1 MNKKFST
8 LVVACMASAA
18 FSSAFAANITN
29 ASRTVTKIE
38 TEKAYQLSNADG
50 SKILVMVPQGEGYTL
65 KLKTATSVTDLN
77 STLWEIQYSY
87 PNGSASSPDFTFV
100 NKATG
105 IPLQVDPKKATLF
118 SEGTTYST
126 SNSSYVE
133 MSGSVSTWKWK
144 DFVETQGSPFGTS
157 GLVSHFAKDSIVAL
171 VTGATPA
178 ATTNNYANSEDVYL
192 VKAHANRSTWNG
204 IHLRVAPAYAGGVTL
219 SAKDLNTK
227 LGTDPEGKS
236 FKLSSTPELKVGTNG
251 NSTLGNIFTDNT
263 LRAWE
268 PAAATN
274 EANSEIYV
282 EQSNFNNGTANTF
295 TGMFLQVIDNDAKK
309 DDPFNDVYLMAD
321 TAYINGMYLNNQNC
335 IKFTKDSI
343 KSAEWQGNNYLNKVK
358 PGRNNH
364 AALFTFEYFAS
375 QDSIAIKVF
384 KYNTK
389 QTVAETKDGK
399 VTFWG
404 GTPVTDANT
413 VVLNKLTS
421 ISEITLGE
429 ANMST
434 SKPANIRFT
443 LGEGTTNRK
452 SINNGVYVIKN
463 TKGQY
468 LAVPIYNTKKATSW
482 NAAEWVTIEADAQD
496 VLRMPA
502 YQWVAVQRDTLS
514 SGLKEISRMAL
525 TNREFENVA
534 KDIQLRK
541 DAGATYLFTNEIAEG
556 KDSLIIEAVPA
567 SVIANKELGYLNLE
581 DAELAVMTYNFNYL
595 HSYADDKFIGMME
608 DSVLNVKDGKYAFFM
623 KESKEANYGFTSP
636 YVAGLKQLTRVIY
649 TPYVKTA
656 NGDRYITI
664 DAEKRYRM
672 TYDETEAQKFY
683 LKENNFYKPASK
695 EAAQLY
701 YAFINVTETADS
713 TKMGS
718 ADQDLNV
725 ILRDQVLNETRTS
738 AFAVVPNDAPLYRR
752 FNTELEGA
760 VEGQEDATKI
770 LKFKE
775 FYRGEYLMDENNK
788 KFQDEVVNYVGI
800 ERADK
805 ATGLSFYVD
814 TVVVKGTAGHE
825 QKPQYF
831 VYVDRVVVDPVPG
844 KECQEGDNHVDAN
857 GDPTDAAHC
866 VHATPSKAGF
876 TVAKYMV
883 SFADSLSAKD
893 ADKLY
898 KFGEY
903 TRVGFV
909 KGLHIGDSLYILT
922 NGFENMEASKLD
934 TAVIRANYKATSNEF
949 NIIDLKAEHT
959 DAHHNYTWSFRYT
972 NPEAAAAVDEDA
984 RRFLIESDKKDAD
997 NDIAPSKAAWL
1008 KSQNGCLVL
1017 SDAATS
1023 TFENAKTGGDN
1034 ALIFNIEVG
1043 SENDLATDNEEIAT
1057 SEVTVIAGAGQVT
1070 IANAAGKKVVV
1081 SNILGQTVANT
1092 VITSDNA
1099 VIAAP
1104 QGVVVVAVEGEEAVK
1119 AIVK

>member
-8 LVVACMASAA
+8 LLATFLVAGGMSSVSAQGIQQPTLDIA
-18 FSSAFAANITN
+18 
-29 ASRTVTKIE
+29 KIE
-38 TEKAYQLSNADG
+38 AEKAYQLTDTARSNALIMEKV
-50 SKILVMVPQGEGYTL
+50 S
-65 KLKTATSVTDLN
+65 
-77 STLWEIQYSY
+77 
-87 PNGSASSPDFTFV
+87 NGSYVAKFVALASVPNLASSLWTISYTNNAVGGPDFTLV

-105 IPLQVDPKKATLF
+105 CPLSVDLSAL
-118 SEGTTYST
+118 TTT
-126 SNSSYVE
+126 AANVN
-133 MSGSVSTWKWK
+133 MGGSVSSWKWL
-144 DFVETQGSPFGTS
+144 DAVQSS
-157 GLVSHFAKDSIVAL
+157 
-171 VTGATPA
+171 TGAFSTGKSLYSYFHSDSVAYLAVNA
-178 ATTNNYANSEDVYL
+178 AGDIQAA
-192 VKAHANRSTWNG
+192 KAHKEQLPSMG
-204 IHLRVAPAYAGGVTL
+204 LLQFVPASAAGYSLT
-219 SAKDLNTK
+219 AKELNTK
-227 LGTDPEGKS
+227 LGTDPDGKS
-236 FKLSSTPELKVGTNG
+236 FKLSATPELKVGADG
-251 NSTLGNIFTDNT
+251 NSTLGNVFTDNT

-268 PAAATN
+268 PANTTSETEWTIYTDNTSDKFYNSTTTGAAKG
-274 EANSEIYV
+274 V
-282 EQSNFNNGTANTF
+282 
-295 TGMFLQVIDNDAKK
+295 FLQVIDNDPEK
-309 DDPFNDVYLMAD
+309 DDAFNDLYVMAD
-321 TAYINGMYLNNQNC
+321 TAYIDGMLHNNKNC
-335 IKFTKDSI
+335 VKFTVDSI
-343 KSAEWQGNNYLNKVK
+343 KSALNSSSLPYLNKVK
-358 PGRNNH
+358 PGRDNQ
-364 AALFTFEYFAS
+364 AALFKFTYFPT
-375 QDSIAIKVF
+375 QDSIAIAVVR
-384 KYNTK
+384 YNMKNTTAST
-389 QTVAETKDGK
+389 QDGK
-399 VTFWG
+399 VTFWNDSI
-404 GTPVTDANT
+404 TNANE
-413 VVLNKLTS
+413 VVLNRLTS
-421 ISEITLGE
+421 ISEITLGA
-429 ANMST
+429 ANNA
-434 SKPANIRFT
+434 ANIKFI
-443 LGEGTTNRK
+443 LGEGTTNRVSK
-452 SINNGVYVIKN
+452 DNGVYVIKN
-463 TKGQY
+463 KAGQY
-468 LAVPIYNTKKATSW
+468 LAVPIYNTLGSGSW
-482 NAAEWVTIEADAQD
+482 TTGHKWVTVDATAQD
-496 VLRMPA
+496 VMRMPA
-502 YQWVAVQRDTLS
+502 YQWVAVKNDSMTVETKKVS
-514 SGLKEISRMAL
+514 SLTI
-525 TNREFENVA
+525 TNREFEDVA
-534 KDIQLRK
+534 TSIQLRQNP
-541 DAGATYLFTNEIAEG
+541 GAEYLFTQEIVVPG
-556 KDSLIIEAVPA
+556 DSLIIEAVPA
-567 SVIANKELGYLNLE
+567 SVIADKELGYLNLE

-623 KESKEANYGFTSP
+623 KESKEADYGFTSP

-672 TYDETEAQKFY
+672 TYDEAKAQKFY
-683 LKENNFYKPASK
+683 LKENNFYKPESK
-695 EAAQLY
+695 EVAQPY
-701 YAFINVTETADS
+701 YAFINVTAASDS

-718 ADQDLNV
+718 ADQDLSV

-788 KFQDEVVNYVGI
+788 KFQDEVVNYAGI

-831 VYVDRVVVDPVPG
+831 IYVDRVVVDPVPG

-883 SFADSLSAKD
+883 SFADSLSAKN
-893 ADKLY
+893 ADELY

-934 TAVIRANYKATSNEF
+934 TAAIRANYKATNNEF
-949 NIIDLKAEHT
+949 NIIDLKAKHT

-984 RRFLIESDKKDAD
+984 RRFLIESNRGDA
-997 NDIAPSKAAWL
+997 DIAPSKAAWL

-1023 TFENAKTGGDN
+1023 KFENAKTGGDN

-1057 SEVTVIAGAGQVT
+1057 SEVTVIAQQGAVRV
-1070 IANAAGKKVVV
+1070 ANAAGKKVVV
-1081 SNILGQTVANT
+1081 TNILGQTVANT
-1092 VITSDNA
+1092 VITSSDA
-1099 VIAAP
+1099 TIAAP

>member
-1 MNKKFST
+1 MN
-8 LVVACMASAA
+8 
-18 FSSAFAANITN
+18 
-29 ASRTVTKIE
+29 
-38 TEKAYQLSNADG
+38 
-50 SKILVMVPQGEGYTL
+50 SKL
-65 KLKTATSVTDLN
+65 A
-77 STLWEIQYSY
+77 
-87 PNGSASSPDFTFV
+87 
-100 NKATG
+100 
-105 IPLQVDPKKATLF
+105 
-118 SEGTTYST
+118 
-126 SNSSYVE
+126 
-133 MSGSVSTWKWK
+133 
-144 DFVETQGSPFGTS
+144 
-157 GLVSHFAKDSIVAL
+157 
-171 VTGATPA
+171 
-178 ATTNNYANSEDVYL
+178 
-192 VKAHANRSTWNG
+192 
-204 IHLRVAPAYAGGVTL
+204 
-219 SAKDLNTK
+219 
-227 LGTDPEGKS
+227 TDPEGKS
-236 FKLSSTPELKVGTNG
+236 FKLSAIPELKIGTN
-251 NSTLGNIFTDNT
+251 SSLGNIFTKNT
-263 LRAWE
+263 LRAWNLS
-268 PAAATN
+268 TNDQNN
-274 EANSEIYV
+274 EAQSIIYNNFTWANSATDYV
-282 EQSNFNNGTANTF
+282 L
-295 TGMFLQVIDNDAKK
+295 LQVIDNDENQ
-309 DDPFNDVYLMAD
+309 DDPFKDTYVMAD
-321 TAYINGMYLNNQNC
+321 TAYIDGLSVNNQDFV
-335 IKFTKDSI
+335 KFTDTVHVKTGVS
-343 KSAEWQGNNYLNKVK
+343 GNGTYIDNFY
-358 PGRNNH
+358 PGRNPKS
-364 AALFTFEYFAS
+364 AMFKFTYFPTE
-375 QDSIAIKVF
+375 DSIAIDVLE
-384 KYNTK
+384 YNKKASTASS
-389 QTVAETKDGK
+389 VNGK
-399 VTFWG
+399 STIWA
-404 GTPVTDANT
+404 TAVTDANT
-413 VVLNKLTS
+413 VIVNKLTTAN
-421 ISEITLGE
+421 ELTLGN
-429 ANMST
+429 A
-434 SKPANIRFT
+434 PANIKFI
-443 LGEGTTNRK
+443 LGEGTTNRTSK
-452 SINNGVYVIKN
+452 DNGVYVIKN
-463 TKGQY
+463 KKGQY
-468 LAVPIYNTKKATSW
+468 LAVPIYNTKLSGW
-482 NAAEWVTIEADAQD
+482 SAAEWVTVDADAQD
-496 VLRMPA
+496 VMRMPA
-502 YQWVAVQRDTLS
+502 YQWVAVKNDSMTVDTKKIS
-514 SGLKEISRMAL
+514 SMTI
-525 TNREFENVA
+525 TNREFA
-534 KDIQLRK
+534 GTAQSIQLRQNP
-541 DAGATYLFTNEIAEG
+541 GAEYLFTQEIVVPG
-556 KDSLIIEAVPA
+556 DSLIIEAVPA

-672 TYDETEAQKFY
+672 TYDEAEAQKFY

-695 EAAQLY
+695 EAAQPY

-934 TAVIRANYKATSNEF
+934 TAAIRANYKATSNEF

>member
-8 LVVACMASAA
+8 LLATLLVAGGMSSASAA
-18 FSSAFAANITN
+18 VTSPSTSTPI
-29 ASRTVTKIE
+29 TKIE
-38 TEKAYQLSNADG
+38 TTKAYQLYGGLDQL
-50 SKILVMVPQGEGYTL
+50 LVMTKNANGQYNVEFLPANQ
-65 KLKTATSVTDLN
+65 VNDL
-77 STLWEIQYSY
+77 
-87 PNGSASSPDFTFV
+87 ASSLWTISYVTNPVGGPDFTLV

-105 IPLQVDPKKATLF
+105 CPLSVNLKDLTVTPDDIKVGGNISSWKWYPAVTKSTGFTYNDNMALKSYF
-118 SEGTTYST
+118 TTDSVAYLTYSGNT
-126 SNSSYVE
+126 V
-133 MSGSVSTWKWK
+133 K
-144 DFVETQGSPFGTS
+144 
-157 GLVSHFAKDSIVAL
+157 
-171 VTGATPA
+171 A
-178 ATTNNYANSEDVYL
+178 A
-192 VKAHANRSTWNG
+192 KAHANDLASIGGQLT
-204 IHLRVAPAYAGGVTL
+204 LAPYSAAAYVL
-219 SAKDLNTK
+219 SAKELNTK
-227 LGTDPEGKS
+227 IGTDPEGQS
-236 FKLSSTPELKVGTNG
+236 FKLSATPELKIGTN
-251 NSTLGNIFTDNT
+251 SSLGNIFTKNT
-263 LRAWE
+263 LRAWNQ
-268 PAAATN
+268 AAVTTETN
-274 EANSEIYV
+274 FDLHSGFSNWNSTSGYV
-282 EQSNFNNGTANTF
+282 W
-295 TGMFLQVIDNDAKK
+295 LQVIDGKG
-309 DDPFNDVYLMAD
+309 DDKPCEDTYIMAD
-321 TAYINGMYLNNQNC
+321 TAYIDGLHVNNQDFVQFTDTTRA
-335 IKFTKDSI
+335 IKDI
-343 KSAEWQGNNYLNKVK
+343 ANGEDYLKSFQ
-358 PGRNNH
+358 PGRNGNSSLFKFTYYPTEDSLAIDVLEYNKK
-364 AALFTFEYFAS
+364 AATATSYLGKTTVWTDVKTLENSVILNQLTTANELTLAAVPTGVS
-375 QDSIAIKVF
+375 RNIK
-384 KYNTK
+384 
-389 QTVAETKDGK
+389 
-399 VTFWG
+399 
-404 GTPVTDANT
+404 
-413 VVLNKLTS
+413 
-421 ISEITLGE
+421 
-429 ANMST
+429 
-434 SKPANIRFT
+434 FT
-443 LGEGTTNRK
+443 LGEGTTNRTSK
-452 SINNGVYVIKN
+452 DNGVYVIKN
-463 TKGQY
+463 KKGQY
-468 LAVPIYNTKKATSW
+468 LAVPIYNTKLSGW
-482 NAAEWVTIEADAQD
+482 SAAEWVTVDADAQD
-496 VLRMPA
+496 VMRMPA
-502 YQWVAVQRDTLS
+502 YQWVAVKNDSMTVDTKKIS
-514 SGLKEISRMAL
+514 SMTI
-525 TNREFENVA
+525 TNREFA
-534 KDIQLRK
+534 GTAQSIQLRQNP
-541 DAGATYLFTNEIAEG
+541 GAEYLFTQEIVVPG
-556 KDSLIIEAVPA
+556 DSLIVEAVPA

-695 EAAQLY
+695 EAAQPY

-934 TAVIRANYKATSNEF
+934 TAAIRANYKATSNEF

>member
-1 MNKKFST
+1 MN
-8 LVVACMASAA
+8 
-18 FSSAFAANITN
+18 
-29 ASRTVTKIE
+29 
-38 TEKAYQLSNADG
+38 
-50 SKILVMVPQGEGYTL
+50 SKL
-65 KLKTATSVTDLN
+65 A
-77 STLWEIQYSY
+77 
-87 PNGSASSPDFTFV
+87 
-100 NKATG
+100 
-105 IPLQVDPKKATLF
+105 
-118 SEGTTYST
+118 
-126 SNSSYVE
+126 
-133 MSGSVSTWKWK
+133 
-144 DFVETQGSPFGTS
+144 
-157 GLVSHFAKDSIVAL
+157 
-171 VTGATPA
+171 
-178 ATTNNYANSEDVYL
+178 
-192 VKAHANRSTWNG
+192 
-204 IHLRVAPAYAGGVTL
+204 
-219 SAKDLNTK
+219 
-227 LGTDPEGKS
+227 TDPEGKS
-236 FKLSSTPELKVGTNG
+236 FKLSAIPELKIGTN
-251 NSTLGNIFTDNT
+251 SSLGNIFTKNT
-263 LRAWE
+263 LRAWNLS
-268 PAAATN
+268 TNDQNN
-274 EANSEIYV
+274 EAQSIIYNNFTWANSATDYV
-282 EQSNFNNGTANTF
+282 L
-295 TGMFLQVIDNDAKK
+295 LQVIDNDENQ
-309 DDPFNDVYLMAD
+309 DDPFKDTYVMAD
-321 TAYINGMYLNNQNC
+321 TAYIDGLSVNNQDFV
-335 IKFTKDSI
+335 KFTDTVHVKTGVS
-343 KSAEWQGNNYLNKVK
+343 GNGTYIDNFY
-358 PGRNNH
+358 PGRNPKS
-364 AALFTFEYFAS
+364 AMFKFTYFPTE
-375 QDSIAIKVF
+375 DSIAIDVLE
-384 KYNTK
+384 YNKKASTASS
-389 QTVAETKDGK
+389 VNGK
-399 VTFWG
+399 STIWA
-404 GTPVTDANT
+404 TAVTDANT
-413 VVLNKLTS
+413 VIVNKLTTAN
-421 ISEITLGE
+421 ELTLGN
-429 ANMST
+429 A
-434 SKPANIRFT
+434 PANIKFI
-443 LGEGTTNRK
+443 LGEGTTNRTSK
-452 SINNGVYVIKN
+452 DNGVYVIKN
-463 TKGQY
+463 KKGQY
-468 LAVPIYNTKKATSW
+468 LAVPIYNTKLSGW
-482 NAAEWVTIEADAQD
+482 SAAEWVTVDADAQD
-496 VLRMPA
+496 VMRMPA
-502 YQWVAVQRDTLS
+502 YQWVAVKNDSMTVDTKKIS
-514 SGLKEISRMAL
+514 SMTI
-525 TNREFENVA
+525 TNREFA
-534 KDIQLRK
+534 GTAQSIQLRQNP
-541 DAGATYLFTNEIAEG
+541 GAEYLFTQEIVVPG
-556 KDSLIIEAVPA
+556 DSLIVEAVPA

-695 EAAQLY
+695 EAAQPY

-934 TAVIRANYKATSNEF
+934 TAAIRANYKATSNEF

-1070 IANAAGKKVVV
+1070 ITNAAGKKVVV

>member
-8 LVVACMASAA
+8 LLATLLVAGGMSSASAA
-18 FSSAFAANITN
+18 MNG
-29 ASRTVTKIE
+29 TVLQPGMEKITKIE
-38 TEKAYQLSNADG
+38 TDKVYQLYGGSGQLLVMEKAADG
-50 SKILVMVPQGEGYTL
+50 TYKASFKTWNTIDSK
-65 KLKTATSVTDLN
+65 DLS
-77 STLWEIQYSY
+77 STLWTIVYKD
-87 PNGSASSPDFTFV
+87 NMVGGPDFTFV

-105 IPLQVDPKKATLF
+105 CPLSVDLKALTTTAANVNMGGNVSSWKWFPATTEENGFDEAYGNKYTPISYFKTDSVVYLSVDPVTQQLKAQKEHV
-118 SEGTTYST
+118 SK
-126 SNSSYVE
+126 
-133 MSGSVSTWKWK
+133 VSTY
-144 DFVETQGSPFGTS
+144 
-157 GLVSHFAKDSIVAL
+157 LHFAPYRVP
-171 VTGATPA
+171 G
-178 ATTNNYANSEDVYL
+178 
-192 VKAHANRSTWNG
+192 HA
-204 IHLRVAPAYAGGVTL
+204 L
-219 SAKDLNTK
+219 SAKELNSK
-227 LGTDPEGKS
+227 LATDPEGKS
-236 FKLSSTPELKVGTNG
+236 FKLSAIPELKIGTN
-251 NSTLGNIFTDNT
+251 SSLGNIFTKNT
-263 LRAWE
+263 LRAWNLS
-268 PAAATN
+268 TNDQNN
-274 EANSEIYV
+274 EAQSIIYNNFTWANSATDYV
-282 EQSNFNNGTANTF
+282 L
-295 TGMFLQVIDNDAKK
+295 LQVIDNDENQ
-309 DDPFNDVYLMAD
+309 DDPFKDTYVMAD
-321 TAYINGMYLNNQNC
+321 TAYIDGLSVNNQDFV
-335 IKFTKDSI
+335 KFTDTVHVKTGVS
-343 KSAEWQGNNYLNKVK
+343 GNGTYIDNFY
-358 PGRNNH
+358 PGRNPKS
-364 AALFTFEYFAS
+364 AMFKFTYFPTE
-375 QDSIAIKVF
+375 DSIAIDVLE
-384 KYNTK
+384 YNKKASTASS
-389 QTVAETKDGK
+389 VNGK
-399 VTFWG
+399 STIWA
-404 GTPVTDANT
+404 TAVTDANT
-413 VVLNKLTS
+413 VIVNKLTTAN
-421 ISEITLGE
+421 ELTLGN
-429 ANMST
+429 A
-434 SKPANIRFT
+434 PANIKFI
-443 LGEGTTNRK
+443 LGEGTTNRTSK
-452 SINNGVYVIKN
+452 DNGVYVIKN
-463 TKGQY
+463 KKGQY
-468 LAVPIYNTKKATSW
+468 LAVPIYNTKLSGW
-482 NAAEWVTIEADAQD
+482 SAAEWVTVDADAQD
-496 VLRMPA
+496 VMRMPA
-502 YQWVAVQRDTLS
+502 YQWVAVKNDSMTVDTKKIS
-514 SGLKEISRMAL
+514 SMTI
-525 TNREFENVA
+525 TNREFA
-534 KDIQLRK
+534 GTAQSIQLRQNP
-541 DAGATYLFTNEIAEG
+541 GAEYLFTQEIVVPG
-556 KDSLIIEAVPA
+556 DSLIIEAVPA

-672 TYDETEAQKFY
+672 TYDEAEAQKFY

-695 EAAQLY
+695 EAAQPY

-934 TAVIRANYKATSNEF
+934 TAAIRANYKATSNEF

>member
-268 PAAATN
+268 PAAATD
-274 EANSEIYV
+274 EANSKIYV

-384 KYNTK
+384 EYNTK
-389 QTVAETKDGK
+389 QTTAVTKDGK

-404 GTPVTDANT
+404 GTPVTNANT

-421 ISEITLGE
+421 ISEITLGD
-429 ANMST
+429 ADMST
-434 SKPANIRFT
+434 PKPANI
-443 LGEGTTNRK
+443 
-452 SINNGVYVIKN
+452 
-463 TKGQY
+463 
-468 LAVPIYNTKKATSW
+468 
-482 NAAEWVTIEADAQD
+482 
-496 VLRMPA
+496 
-502 YQWVAVQRDTLS
+502 
-514 SGLKEISRMAL
+514 
-525 TNREFENVA
+525 
-534 KDIQLRK
+534 
-541 DAGATYLFTNEIAEG
+541 
-556 KDSLIIEAVPA
+556 SLHY
-567 SVIANKELGYLNLE
+567 S
-581 DAELAVMTYNFNYL
+581 
-595 HSYADDKFIGMME
+595 
-608 DSVLNVKDGKYAFFM
+608 
-623 KESKEANYGFTSP
+623 
-636 YVAGLKQLTRVIY
+636 
-649 TPYVKTA
+649 
-656 NGDRYITI
+656 
-664 DAEKRYRM
+664 
-672 TYDETEAQKFY
+672 
-683 LKENNFYKPASK
+683 
-695 EAAQLY
+695 
-701 YAFINVTETADS
+701 
-713 TKMGS
+713 
-718 ADQDLNV
+718 
-725 ILRDQVLNETRTS
+725 
-738 AFAVVPNDAPLYRR
+738 
-752 FNTELEGA
+752 
-760 VEGQEDATKI
+760 
-770 LKFKE
+770 
-775 FYRGEYLMDENNK
+775 
-788 KFQDEVVNYVGI
+788 
-800 ERADK
+800 
-805 ATGLSFYVD
+805 
-814 TVVVKGTAGHE
+814 
-825 QKPQYF
+825 
-831 VYVDRVVVDPVPG
+831 
-844 KECQEGDNHVDAN
+844 
-857 GDPTDAAHC
+857 
-866 VHATPSKAGF
+866 
-876 TVAKYMV
+876 
-883 SFADSLSAKD
+883 
-893 ADKLY
+893 
-898 KFGEY
+898 
-903 TRVGFV
+903 
-909 KGLHIGDSLYILT
+909 
-922 NGFENMEASKLD
+922 
-934 TAVIRANYKATSNEF
+934 
-949 NIIDLKAEHT
+949 
-959 DAHHNYTWSFRYT
+959 
-972 NPEAAAAVDEDA
+972 
-984 RRFLIESDKKDAD
+984 
-997 NDIAPSKAAWL
+997 
-1008 KSQNGCLVL
+1008 
-1017 SDAATS
+1017 
-1023 TFENAKTGGDN
+1023 
-1034 ALIFNIEVG
+1034 
-1043 SENDLATDNEEIAT
+1043 
-1057 SEVTVIAGAGQVT
+1057 
-1070 IANAAGKKVVV
+1070 
-1081 SNILGQTVANT
+1081 
-1092 VITSDNA
+1092 
-1099 VIAAP
+1099 
-1104 QGVVVVAVEGEEAVK
+1104 
-1119 AIVK
+1119 

>member
-1 MNKKFST
+1 M
-8 LVVACMASAA
+8 
-18 FSSAFAANITN
+18 
-29 ASRTVTKIE
+29 
-38 TEKAYQLSNADG
+38 
-50 SKILVMVPQGEGYTL
+50 
-65 KLKTATSVTDLN
+65 
-77 STLWEIQYSY
+77 
-87 PNGSASSPDFTFV
+87 
-100 NKATG
+100 
-105 IPLQVDPKKATLF
+105 
-118 SEGTTYST
+118 
-126 SNSSYVE
+126 
-133 MSGSVSTWKWK
+133 
-144 DFVETQGSPFGTS
+144 
-157 GLVSHFAKDSIVAL
+157 
-171 VTGATPA
+171 
-178 ATTNNYANSEDVYL
+178 
-192 VKAHANRSTWNG
+192 
-204 IHLRVAPAYAGGVTL
+204 
-219 SAKDLNTK
+219 NTK

-268 PAAATN
+268 PAAATD
-274 EANSEIYV
+274 EANSKIYV

-384 KYNTK
+384 EYNTK
-389 QTVAETKDGK
+389 QTTAVTKDGK

-404 GTPVTDANT
+404 GTPVTNANT

-421 ISEITLGE
+421 ISEITLGD

-434 SKPANIRFT
+434 PKPANIRFT

-482 NAAEWVTIEADAQD
+482 NAAEWVTIETDAQD
-496 VLRMPA
+496 ALRMPA

-541 DAGATYLFTNEIAEG
+541 DAGATYFFANEIAGG
-556 KDSLIIEAVPA
+556 KDSLIIEAVAPTI
-567 SVIANKELGYLNLE
+567 IADKELGYLNLD
-581 DAELAVMTYNFNYL
+581 DAELDVMTYNFNYL
-595 HSYADDKFIGMME
+595 HAYADDKFIGMME
-608 DSVLNVKDGKYAFFM
+608 DSVLNVKDGKYAFYM
-623 KESKEANYGFTSP
+623 DEESTEANYGFTTP

-649 TPYVKTA
+649 TPYVKTV
-656 NGDRYITI
+656 NGNRYIAI
-664 DAEKRYRM
+664 DSENRYRM
-672 TYDETEAQKFY
+672 TYNKAEAQKFY

-695 EAAQLY
+695 EAAQPY

-718 ADQDLNV
+718 ADQDLSV
-725 ILRDQVLNETRTS
+725 ILRDQVLEETRTS

-788 KFQDEVVNYVGI
+788 KFQDEVVNYAGI

-831 VYVDRVVVDPVPG
+831 IYVDRVVVDPVPG

-883 SFADSLSAKD
+883 SFADSLSAKN
-893 ADKLY
+893 ADELY

-934 TAVIRANYKATSNEF
+934 TAAIRANYKATNNEF
-949 NIIDLKAEHT
+949 NIIDLKAKHT

-984 RRFLIESDKKDAD
+984 RRFLIESNRGDA
-997 NDIAPSKAAWL
+997 DIAPSKAAWL

-1023 TFENAKTGGDN
+1023 KFENAKTGGDN

-1057 SEVTVIAGAGQVT
+1057 SEVTVIAQQGAVRV
-1070 IANAAGKKVVV
+1070 ANAAGKKVVV
-1081 SNILGQTVANT
+1081 TNILGQTVANT
-1092 VITSDNA
+1092 VITSSDA
-1099 VIAAP
+1099 TIAAP

>member
-8 LVVACMASAA
+8 LLATFLVAGGMSSVSAA
-18 FSSAFAANITN
+18 ITAPN
-29 ASRTVTKIE
+29 QDVKKIE
-38 TEKAYQLSNADG
+38 AEKAYQLTDGASSKALIMKKVSDG
-50 SKILVMVPQGEGYTL
+50 SYVAEFVDLSDVP
-65 KLKTATSVTDLN
+65 DL
-77 STLWEIQYSY
+77 
-87 PNGSASSPDFTFV
+87 ASSLWTISYVNNAVGGPDFTLV

-105 IPLQVDPKKATLF
+105 CPLSVDLSAL
-118 SEGTTYST
+118 TTT
-126 SNSSYVE
+126 AANVKMGGNISS
-133 MSGSVSTWKWK
+133 WKWL
-144 DFVETQGSPFGTS
+144 DAVQASGTS
-157 GLVSHFAKDSIVAL
+157 FTAVKSLYSYFHSDSVAYL
-171 VTGATPA
+171 GISGTAVQA
-178 ATTNNYANSEDVYL
+178 A
-192 VKAHANRSTWNG
+192 KAHKESFSG
-204 IHLRVAPAYAGGVTL
+204 VVASNLLQIVPASAAGFPL

-227 LGTDPEGKS
+227 LGSDPDGKS
-236 FKLSSTPELKVGTNG
+236 FKLSATPELTEA
-251 NSTLGNIFTDNT
+251 NSTLGNIFTKNT
-263 LRAWE
+263 YRAWDVVSGV
-268 PAAATN
+268 ATNYETFQMNQTVVASAPGYVMMEVWN
-274 EANSEIYV
+274 EAN
-282 EQSNFNNGTANTF
+282 
-295 TGMFLQVIDNDAKK
+295 K
-309 DDPFNDVYLMAD
+309 DDAFKSKWLIAD
-321 TAYINGMYLNNQNC
+321 TAYIPGLSVNNQNFVKFADTAMVKSESNPANTY
-335 IKFTKDSI
+335 ITGLQKGREFGSALFKFT
-343 KSAEWQGNNYLNKVK
+343 
-358 PGRNNH
+358 
-364 AALFTFEYFAS
+364 YFPT
-375 QDSIAIKVF
+375 QDSIAIEIKDY
-384 KYNTK
+384 KTK
-389 QTVAETKDGK
+389 ASGADAAGSYWTVSGTGK
-399 VTFWG
+399 QVI
-404 GTPVTDANT
+404 
-413 VVLNKLTS
+413 LNQLTS
-421 ISEITLGE
+421 ANELTLG
-429 ANMST
+429 AA
-434 SKPANIRFT
+434 PANIKFT
-443 LGEGTTNRK
+443 LGEGTTNRVSK
-452 SINNGVYVIKN
+452 DNGVYVIKN
-463 TKGQY
+463 KAGQY
-468 LAVPIYNTKKATSW
+468 LAVPIYNTLGSGSW
-482 NAAEWVTIEADAQD
+482 TTGHKWVTVDAAAQD
-496 VLRMPA
+496 VMRMPA
-502 YQWVAVQRDTLS
+502 YQWVAVKNDSMTVETKKVS
-514 SGLKEISRMAL
+514 SLTI
-525 TNREFENVA
+525 TNREFEDVA
-534 KDIQLRK
+534 TSIQLRQNP
-541 DAGATYLFTNEIAEG
+541 GAEYLFTQEIVVPG
-556 KDSLIIEAVPA
+556 DSLIIEAVPA
-567 SVIANKELGYLNLE
+567 SVIADKELGYLNLE

-623 KESKEANYGFTSP
+623 KESKEADYGFTSP

-672 TYDETEAQKFY
+672 TYDEAKAQKFY
-683 LKENNFYKPASK
+683 LKENNFYKPESK
-695 EAAQLY
+695 EAAQPY
-701 YAFINVTETADS
+701 YAFINVTAASDS

-718 ADQDLNV
+718 ADQDLSV

-788 KFQDEVVNYVGI
+788 KFQDEVVNYAGI

-831 VYVDRVVVDPVPG
+831 IYVDRVVVDPVPG

-893 ADKLY
+893 ADELY

-934 TAVIRANYKATSNEF
+934 TAAIRANYKATNNEF

-984 RRFLIESDKKDAD
+984 RRFLIESNKGDA
-997 NDIAPSKAAWL
+997 DIAPSKAAWL

-1023 TFENAKTGGDN
+1023 KFENAKTGGDN

-1057 SEVTVIAGAGQVT
+1057 SEVTVIAQQGAVRV
-1070 IANAAGKKVVV
+1070 ANAAGKKVVV
-1081 SNILGQTVANT
+1081 TNILGQTVANT
-1092 VITSDNA
+1092 VITSSDA
-1099 VIAAP
+1099 TIAAP

>member
-8 LVVACMASAA
+8 LLATFLVAGGMSSVSAQGIQQPTLDIA
-18 FSSAFAANITN
+18 
-29 ASRTVTKIE
+29 KIE
-38 TEKAYQLSNADG
+38 AEKAYQLTDAARSNALIMEKV
-50 SKILVMVPQGEGYTL
+50 S
-65 KLKTATSVTDLN
+65 
-77 STLWEIQYSY
+77 
-87 PNGSASSPDFTFV
+87 NGSYVAKFVALASVPNLASSLWTISYTNNAVGGPDFTLV

-105 IPLQVDPKKATLF
+105 CPLSVDLSAL
-118 SEGTTYST
+118 TTT
-126 SNSSYVE
+126 AANVN
-133 MSGSVSTWKWK
+133 MGGSVSSWKWL
-144 DFVETQGSPFGTS
+144 DAVTS
-157 GLVSHFAKDSIVAL
+157 SSTFDSVKSL
-171 VTGATPA
+171 YSYFHSDSV
-178 ATTNNYANSEDVYL
+178 VYL
-192 VKAHANRSTWNG
+192 GVNGTAIQAAKVHKDAFPSTG
-204 IHLRVAPAYAGGVTL
+204 LLEIVPASAAGFPL

-236 FKLSSTPELKVGTNG
+236 FKLSSTPELKVGTEG

-263 LRAWE
+263 LRAWDGNYNV
-268 PAAATN
+268 PTN
-274 EANSEIYV
+274 EAESKIYV
-282 EQSNFNNGTANTF
+282 QDGNFNNGNAGQYD
-295 TGMFLQVIDNDAKK
+295 GMFLQIIDNDAKG
-309 DDPFNDVYLMAD
+309 DDPYNDVYVMAD
-321 TAYINGMYLNNQNC
+321 TAYIDGMYLNNQNC
-335 IKFTKDSI
+335 VKFVKDSI
-343 KSAEWQGNNYLNKVK
+343 KSGIVPNVGSYLDNVK
-358 PGRNNH
+358 PGRDSQS
-364 AALFTFEYFAS
+364 ALFKFTYFPT
-375 QDSIAIKVF
+375 QDSIAIAVVR
-384 KYNTK
+384 YNTK
-389 QTVAETKDGK
+389 NTTALTKNGK
-399 VTFWG
+399 VTFWN
-404 GTPVTDANT
+404 TPVTNENT

-421 ISEITLGE
+421 INEITLGE
-429 ANMST
+429 ANMAT
-434 SKPANIRFT
+434 SKPANIKFT
-443 LGEGTTNRK
+443 LGEGTTNRVSK
-452 SINNGVYVIKN
+452 DNGVYVIKN
-463 TKGQY
+463 KNNQY
-468 LAVPIYNTKKATSW
+468 LAVPIYNTKLSGWT
-482 NAAEWVTIEADAQD
+482 AAEWVTVDANAQD
-496 VLRMPA
+496 VMRMPA
-502 YQWVAVQRDTLS
+502 YQWVAVKNDSMTVDTKKAS
-514 SGLKEISRMAL
+514 SLTI
-525 TNREFENVA
+525 TNREFAGTA
-534 KDIQLRK
+534 KSIQLRQNL
-541 DAGATYLFTNEIAEG
+541 GAEYVFSNELSTPG
-556 KDSLIIEAVPA
+556 DSLIIEEVAA
-567 SVIANKELGYLNLE
+567 SIIANKELGYLNLN
-581 DAELAVMTYNFNYL
+581 DAELDVMTYNFNYL
-595 HSYADDKFIGMME
+595 HAYADDKFIGMME
-608 DSVLNVKDGKYAFFM
+608 DSVLNVKDGKFAFYM
-623 KESKEANYGFTSP
+623 DEESAEANYGFTTP

-649 TPYVKTA
+649 TPYVKTV
-656 NGDRYITI
+656 NGKRYITI
-664 DAEKRYRM
+664 DDENRYRL
-672 TYDETEAQKFY
+672 TYDAAKAQKFY

-695 EAAQLY
+695 EAAQPY

-718 ADQDLNV
+718 ADQDLSV
-725 ILRDQVLNETRTS
+725 ILRDQVLEETRTS

-788 KFQDEVVNYVGI
+788 KFQDEVVNYAGI

-893 ADKLY
+893 ADELY

-934 TAVIRANYKATSNEF
+934 TAAIRANYKATNNEF

-984 RRFLIESDKKDAD
+984 RRFLIESNKGDA
-997 NDIAPSKAAWL
+997 DIAPSKAAWL

-1023 TFENAKTGGDN
+1023 KFENAKTGGDN

-1043 SENDLATDNEEIAT
+1043 SENDLATDNEEIST
-1057 SEVTVIAGAGQVT
+1057 SEVTVIAQQGAVRV
-1070 IANAAGKKVVV
+1070 ANAAGKKVVV
-1081 SNILGQTVANT
+1081 TNILGQTVANT
-1092 VITSDNA
+1092 VITSSDA
-1099 VIAAP
+1099 TIAAP

>member
-1 MNKKFST
+1 MN
-8 LVVACMASAA
+8 
-18 FSSAFAANITN
+18 
-29 ASRTVTKIE
+29 
-38 TEKAYQLSNADG
+38 
-50 SKILVMVPQGEGYTL
+50 SKL
-65 KLKTATSVTDLN
+65 A
-77 STLWEIQYSY
+77 
-87 PNGSASSPDFTFV
+87 
-100 NKATG
+100 
-105 IPLQVDPKKATLF
+105 
-118 SEGTTYST
+118 
-126 SNSSYVE
+126 
-133 MSGSVSTWKWK
+133 
-144 DFVETQGSPFGTS
+144 
-157 GLVSHFAKDSIVAL
+157 
-171 VTGATPA
+171 
-178 ATTNNYANSEDVYL
+178 
-192 VKAHANRSTWNG
+192 
-204 IHLRVAPAYAGGVTL
+204 
-219 SAKDLNTK
+219 
-227 LGTDPEGKS
+227 TDPEGKS
-236 FKLSSTPELKVGTNG
+236 FKLSAIPELKIGTN
-251 NSTLGNIFTDNT
+251 SSLGNIFTKNT
-263 LRAWE
+263 LRAWNLS
-268 PAAATN
+268 TNDQNN
-274 EANSEIYV
+274 EAQSIIYNNFTWANSATDYV
-282 EQSNFNNGTANTF
+282 L
-295 TGMFLQVIDNDAKK
+295 LQVIDNDENQ
-309 DDPFNDVYLMAD
+309 DDPFKDTYVMAD
-321 TAYINGMYLNNQNC
+321 TAYIDGLSVNNQDFV
-335 IKFTKDSI
+335 KFTDTVHVKTGVS
-343 KSAEWQGNNYLNKVK
+343 GNGTYIDNFY
-358 PGRNNH
+358 PGRNPKS
-364 AALFTFEYFAS
+364 AMFKFTYFPTE
-375 QDSIAIKVF
+375 DSIAIDVLE
-384 KYNTK
+384 YNKKASTASS
-389 QTVAETKDGK
+389 VNGK
-399 VTFWG
+399 STIWA
-404 GTPVTDANT
+404 TAVTDANT
-413 VVLNKLTS
+413 VIVNKLTTAN
-421 ISEITLGE
+421 ELTLGN
-429 ANMST
+429 A
-434 SKPANIRFT
+434 PANIKFI
-443 LGEGTTNRK
+443 LGEGTTNRTSK
-452 SINNGVYVIKN
+452 DNGVYVIKN
-463 TKGQY
+463 KKGQY
-468 LAVPIYNTKKATSW
+468 LAVPIYNTKLSGW
-482 NAAEWVTIEADAQD
+482 SAAEWVTVDADAQD
-496 VLRMPA
+496 VMRMPA
-502 YQWVAVQRDTLS
+502 YQWVAVKNDSMTVDTKKIS
-514 SGLKEISRMAL
+514 SMTI
-525 TNREFENVA
+525 TNREFA
-534 KDIQLRK
+534 GTAQSIQLRQNP
-541 DAGATYLFTNEIAEG
+541 GAEYLFTQEIVVPG
-556 KDSLIIEAVPA
+556 DSLIVEAVPA

-695 EAAQLY
+695 EAAQPY

-934 TAVIRANYKATSNEF
+934 TAAIRANYKATSNEF